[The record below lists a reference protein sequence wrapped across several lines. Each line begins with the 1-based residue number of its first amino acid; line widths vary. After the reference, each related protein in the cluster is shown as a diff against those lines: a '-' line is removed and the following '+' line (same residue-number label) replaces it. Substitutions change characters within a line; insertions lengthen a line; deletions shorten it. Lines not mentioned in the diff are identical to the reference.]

1 MAFLIRQLVNKDS
14 LTLTNVPRHSF
25 TIIGH
30 NFKTRDALKR
40 RNRVVIN
47 YPPRRC
53 NCDFDITSDKLE
65 MLKFKYGRTSSRT
78 VKKGLESSKLR
89 GSANIRLGNH
99 PGQNIN

>member
-1 MAFLIRQLVNKDS
+1 MSHVTVLRLLATILRRGMLSNDVIGLCITRREDATVTLI
-14 LTLTNVPRHSF
+14 
-25 TIIGH
+25 
-30 NFKTRDALKR
+30 
-40 RNRVVIN
+40 
-47 YPPRRC
+47 
-53 NCDFDITSDKLE
+53 ITSDKLE